1 MKGQFLSFCLL
12 PLSFNAFN
20 FVTRFTIIQ
29 NDSIPFF
36 REIEMEKGEGSSQPL
51 FARLPWRQTSAK
63 TPDWHLKLGLIW
75 HISTFWCAEQ
85 PYNGVEGFYN
95 RNISLD
101 PSPSSCHNLEIL
113 PKVVSDSEVAQ
124 QQGGD
129 TEVTSYLDPSS
140 RLSTLQSYYKVR
152 GAVKNA

>member
-1 MKGQFLSFCLL
+1 
-12 PLSFNAFN
+12 
-20 FVTRFTIIQ
+20 
-29 NDSIPFF
+29 
-36 REIEMEKGEGSSQPL
+36 ME
-51 FARLPWRQTSAK
+51 
-63 TPDWHLKLGLIW
+63 GL
-75 HISTFWCAEQ
+75 H
-85 PYNGVEGFYN
+85 N
-95 RNISLD
+95 RDISLD